1 LTLVVVSAQAFRKR
15 TLLLTPF
22 LYKGNIMAKQ
32 ASSKTVLSAQS
43 IVEKA
48 DALVK
53 QRESFEQNEYAR
65 SNQRLYE
72 ILAQVLDMYEQA
84 SSSKTT
90 LAETVKQFKAKLEAS
105 KVRVQTNTLAL
116 TLFVRYVFRTDRQR
130 SMNYSRT
137 LQAAIQQGISA
148 KQLAQFV
155 EDCGGVEQC
164 KKRFT
169 KSADVVA
176 KETNI
181 ANNMALVDDTLA
193 NLADNPLATFKVPNS
208 VVANT
213 YDKDFVFVIGKADK
227 QGNIKALGA
236 VPAYSA
242 GMTKWAKQQ
251 LALFISNQQAI
262 TKKSANAKRK
272 DSAIANAKSAVK
284 SKTPTETV
292 GELLAA

>member
-1 LTLVVVSAQAFRKR
+1 
-15 TLLLTPF
+15 
-22 LYKGNIMAKQ
+22 MAKQ

-90 LAETVKQFKAKLEAS
+90 LAETVKQLKAKLEAN

-116 TLFVRYVFRTDRQR
+116 TLFVRYVFGTDRQR

-148 KQLAQFV
+148 KQLAQFI

-164 KKRFT
+164 KKQFA
-169 KSADVVA
+169 KSGTVVA
-176 KETNI
+176 KEASI
-181 ANNMALVDDTLA
+181 ANNMAFVDETLA
-193 NLADNPLATFKVPNS
+193 NAVLNPLATFKVANS
-208 VVANT
+208 FVSETHN
-213 YDKDFVFVIGKADK
+213 KDFVFVIGKADK

-251 LALFISNQQAI
+251 LALFFSKQQAI
-262 TKKSANAKRK
+262 AEKGANAKRK
-272 DSAIANAKSAVK
+272 DTAIAKAMSAVK

>member
-1 LTLVVVSAQAFRKR
+1 M
-15 TLLLTPF
+15 
-22 LYKGNIMAKQ
+22 KGNIMAKQ
-32 ASSKTVLSAQS
+32 ASSKSLLSAQA
-43 IVEKA
+43 IVSKA

-53 QRESFEQNEYAR
+53 QREDFEQNEYAR
-65 SNQRLYE
+65 SNQRLYG
-72 ILAQVLDMYEQA
+72 ILAEVLEMYEQA
-84 SSSKTT
+84 SISKTI
-90 LAETVKQFKAKLEAS
+90 LSETVKQLKAKLEAN

-148 KQLAQFV
+148 KQLAQFI
-155 EDCGGVEQC
+155 EDCGGVESC
-164 KKRFT
+164 KKQFT
-169 KSADVVA
+169 KSSVVVA
-176 KETNI
+176 KETSI
-181 ANNMALVDDTLA
+181 ANNMTLVDETLA
-193 NLADNPLATFKVPNS
+193 TALINPLAEFKVANS
-208 VVANT
+208 FVADT
-213 YDKDFVFVIGKADK
+213 YNKDFVFVIGKADK

-251 LALFISNQQAI
+251 LALFFSKQQELA
-262 TKKSANAKRK
+262 KKNANAKRK
-272 DSAIANAKSAVK
+272 DTALANAKSAVK

>member
-1 LTLVVVSAQAFRKR
+1 
-15 TLLLTPF
+15 
-22 LYKGNIMAKQ
+22 MAKSV
-32 ASSKTVLSAQS
+32 SSKTALSAQS
-43 IVEKA
+43 IIEKA

-53 QRESFEQNEYAR
+53 QRENFEQNEYAR

-72 ILAQVLDMYEQA
+72 ILAQVLEMYEQA
-84 SSSKTT
+84 SISKTT
-90 LAETVKQFKAKLEAS
+90 LSETVKQMKAKLEAS

-137 LQAAIQQGISA
+137 LQAALQQGINA

-169 KSADVVA
+169 KSEKVVA
-176 KETNI
+176 KETVI
-181 ANNMALVDDTLA
+181 ANNLALVDDTLA
-193 NLADNPLATFKVPNS
+193 SLAENPLATFKVPNS
-208 VVANT
+208 VVATT
-213 YDKDFVFVIGKADK
+213 YDKEFVFVIGKADK

-242 GMTKWAKQQ
+242 GMAKWAKQQ

-262 TKKSANAKRK
+262 TKKHANAKRK
-272 DSAIANAKSAVK
+272 DTALATAKSAAK

>member
-1 LTLVVVSAQAFRKR
+1 
-15 TLLLTPF
+15 
-22 LYKGNIMAKQ
+22 MAKSV
-32 ASSKTVLSAQS
+32 SSKTALSAQS
-43 IVEKA
+43 IIEKA

-53 QRESFEQNEYAR
+53 QRENFEQNEYAR

-72 ILAQVLDMYEQA
+72 ILAEVLDMYEQA

-90 LAETVKQFKAKLEAS
+90 LAETVKQLKAKLEAS
-105 KVRVQTNTLAL
+105 NVRVQTNTLAL

-130 SMNYSRT
+130 SLNYSRT
-137 LQAAIQQGISA
+137 LQAAIQQGVNA

-169 KSADVVA
+169 KSAVVVA
-176 KETNI
+176 KEANI
-181 ANNMALVDDTLA
+181 ANSMALVDDTLA

>member
-1 LTLVVVSAQAFRKR
+1 
-15 TLLLTPF
+15 
-22 LYKGNIMAKQ
+22 MAKSV
-32 ASSKTVLSAQS
+32 SSKSVLSAQS
-43 IVEKA
+43 IIEKA

-53 QRESFEQNEYAR
+53 QRENFEQNEYAR

-72 ILAQVLDMYEQA
+72 ILAQVLEMYEQA

-90 LAETVKQFKAKLEAS
+90 LSETVKQLKAKLEAS
-105 KVRVQTNTLAL
+105 NVRVQTNTLAL

-130 SMNYSRT
+130 SLNYSRT
-137 LQAAIQQGISA
+137 LQAAIQQGITA
-148 KQLAQFV
+148 KQLARFI

-169 KSADVVA
+169 KSAVVVA
-176 KETNI
+176 KETSI
-181 ANNMALVDDTLA
+181 ANNMAYVDDTLA
-193 NLADNPLATFKVPNS
+193 SALNNPLATFKVADS
-208 VVANT
+208 FVAET
-213 YDKDFVFVIGKADK
+213 YNKDFVFVIGKADK
-227 QGNIKALGA
+227 KGNIKALGA

-251 LALFISNQQAI
+251 LALFFSKQQEIA
-262 TKKSANAKRK
+262 KKNANAKRK
-272 DSAIANAKSAVK
+272 DSALANAKSAVK

>member
-1 LTLVVVSAQAFRKR
+1 
-15 TLLLTPF
+15 
-22 LYKGNIMAKQ
+22 MAKQ
-32 ASSKTVLSAQS
+32 ASIKSVMSAQS

-53 QRESFEQNEYAR
+53 QRENFEQNEYAR

-72 ILAQVLDMYEQA
+72 ILAQVLEMYEQA

-90 LAETVKQFKAKLEAS
+90 LAETVKQLKAKLEAS

-137 LQAAIQQGISA
+137 WQAAIQQGITA

-169 KSADVVA
+169 KSAVVVA
-176 KETNI
+176 KETSI
-181 ANNMALVDDTLA
+181 ANNMALVDDALA
-193 NLADNPLATFKVPNS
+193 GMLDSPLATFKVPNS

-251 LALFISNQQAI
+251 LALFISNRQAI
-262 TKKSANAKRK
+262 TKKQANAKRK
-272 DSAIANAKSAVK
+272 DSALANAKSAVK

>member
-1 LTLVVVSAQAFRKR
+1 MAKKVSNKSVMSAQA
-15 TLLLTPF
+15 
-22 LYKGNIMAKQ
+22 
-32 ASSKTVLSAQS
+32 
-43 IVEKA
+43 IVNKA
-48 DALVK
+48 DGLVK
-53 QRESFEQNEYAR
+53 QRENFEQNEYAR
-65 SNQRLYE
+65 SNKRLYE
-72 ILAQVLDMYEQA
+72 ILAEVLAMYEEA
-84 SSSKTT
+84 ATSKT
-90 LAETVKQFKAKLEAS
+90 LLSETIKQMKVNLEVC

-137 LQAAIQQGISA
+137 LQAALQQGISA
-148 KQLAQFV
+148 SQLAQFI

-169 KSADVVA
+169 KSAKVVA
-176 KETNI
+176 KETTI
-181 ANNMALVDDTLA
+181 AKTMSLVEETLA
-193 NLADNPLATFKVPNS
+193 DAVVKPLATFKVPNKF
-208 VVANT
+208 VAQT

-251 LALFISNQQAI
+251 MALFLSQQQAQA
-262 TKKSANAKRK
+262 KKEANAKQK
-272 DSAIANAKSAVK
+272 DAALTAAKSAAK

>member
-1 LTLVVVSAQAFRKR
+1 
-15 TLLLTPF
+15 
-22 LYKGNIMAKQ
+22 MAKQ
-32 ASSKTVLSAQS
+32 VSSKTVLSAQS
-43 IVEKA
+43 IVDKA

-53 QRESFEQNEYAR
+53 QRENFEQNEYTR

-72 ILAQVLDMYEQA
+72 ILAQVLEMYEQA
-84 SSSKTT
+84 SVSKTT
-90 LAETVKQFKAKLEAS
+90 LAETVKQFKAKLEVS

-137 LQAAIQQGISA
+137 LQAALQQGIGA
-148 KQLAQFV
+148 KQLAQFI

-164 KKRFT
+164 KKQFT
-169 KSADVVA
+169 KSGAVVA
-176 KETNI
+176 KETDI
-181 ANNMALVDDTLA
+181 ANNMTLVDETLA
-193 NLADNPLATFKVPNS
+193 NAVLNPLATFKVANS
-208 VVANT
+208 FVSET
-213 YDKDFVFVIGKADK
+213 YNKDFVFVIGKADK

-251 LALFISNQQAI
+251 LALFFSKQQELA
-262 TKKSANAKRK
+262 KKSANAKRK
-272 DSAIANAKSAVK
+272 DTAIANAMLAVK